1 MKWLREDLGS
11 GYGQGCYGLNIFDNQ
26 MYVYI
31 RSEVGGKA
39 RVMFSE
45 PRLPDLKFHNFLSVL
60 PNIKDSCYITGF
72 PFSDER
78 YLNGVIRYRRGL
90 YRMRGDLPDPESYT
104 SSYFTQYLRG
114 HGVLV
119 VGESSSR
126 RLLRDAGLWRDLDR
140 HVIVTTYSESL
151 KDIIRTT
158 NFFSPNL
165 YADAL
170 LRAIGLRYVS
180 GGNESLTSVERGV
193 RVLKRYW
200 DSCGISTSSL
210 WMYDGSGLAVTNKLT
225 ARFLCAI
232 YSYMSTCSVNASTY
246 YSSLPRAGYEG
257 TVRSFRLFR
266 PALFGKIRLKSG
278 SMSRV
283 RCYGGYVTYGGRRY
297 AITILINNYSGSPSF
312 VRASIEELLSIIF
325 R

>member
-1 MKWLREDLGS
+1 
-11 GYGQGCYGLNIFDNQ
+11 
-26 MYVYI
+26 
-31 RSEVGGKA
+31 
-39 RVMFSE
+39 
-45 PRLPDLKFHNFLSVL
+45 VL

-90 YRMRGDLPDPESYT
+90 YRLRGDLPDPESYT
-104 SSYFTQYLRG
+104 SFYFTQYLRG
-114 HGVLV
+114 HGIKV
-119 VGESSSR
+119 VGESSSY
-126 RLLRDAGLWRDLDR
+126 RLLKSSGDWRVVDR

-180 GGNESLTSVERGV
+180 GGVESLTSVERGV

-210 WMYDGSGLAVTNKLT
+210 WMYDGSGLAMTNKLS
-225 ARFLCAI
+225 ARFLCSI
-232 YSYMSTCSVNASTY
+232 YSYMSVRSIHASTY
-246 YSSLPRAGYEG
+246 YSSLPRAGIEG
-257 TVRSFRLFR
+257 TVRSFAVPRSVLFS
-266 PALFGKIRLKSG
+266 KIRLKSG

-283 RCYGGYVTYGGRRY
+283 RCYGGYISHRGRLY
-297 AITILINNYSGSPSF
+297 AITILINNYSGSVGL
-312 VRASIEELLSIIF
+312 VRASIEELLGIIF